1 MSSFEAPAQLNLP
14 GQQNEP
20 VFLEPWHAEVFSL
33 AVALNRKGV
42 FSWNEWV
49 EVFSSVSQEIPADPG
64 ESAETTYYRR
74 WLAALER
81 LVAYRKLASN
91 DEMAVRKREWRRA
104 YLRTPHGQPVALER
118 GLESDEA
125 QPHHGISHA
134 HSHATHHQAA
144 RPEPIAI
151 SAARVVSRNSRSS
164 TPVA

>member
-1 MSSFEAPAQLNLP
+1 MSSFDAPAQLNLP

-33 AVALNRKGV
+33 AVALNRQGV
-42 FSWNEWV
+42 FTWSEWV
-49 EVFSSVSQEIPADPG
+49 KVFSAVSDEIPVDRG

-81 LVAYRKLASN
+81 LVAYRKLASSE
-91 DEMAVRKREWRRA
+91 EMAARKQEWHRA

-118 GLESDEA
+118 GLESNEA
-125 QPHHGISHA
+125 QPHRGISHA
-134 HSHATHHQAA
+134 HSHAPRDRAE